1 MGVLV
6 LPDETLR
13 AVESLRSV
21 DIVVGIPSYNNA
33 RTIGHVVSAASLGL
47 AKYFGGYT
55 SLIVNS
61 DGGSI
66 DNTREAV
73 LSTRVDDS
81 RLMLLSTPMEV
92 GNRLSIPYH
101 GIPGK
106 GSAFRLIFQLAQ
118 RLGAKAC
125 AVVDSDLRSI
135 TPEWINLLLAPVLSA
150 DQDLVTPYYQRHKY
164 DGTITNGIVYPLTRS
179 LYGLQVR
186 QPIGGE
192 FGLSLRLIE
201 RYLERDDWETDV
213 ARYGIDIWM
222 TTIAIAEG
230 FNVVQSFLGAKL
242 HDAKDPGTDLS
253 AMLKQ
258 VVGSVYS
265 LMREYEPVWRGRC
278 GSRQTPIFGFKFDV
292 GVEPVAVNV
301 ERMINSF
308 RLGCEQLKELWQV
321 VLSPDTLA
329 RIRAQGELARI
340 SPLKFHLDDE
350 LWARVVLDFAIA
362 HANGPLPI
370 GQLMSSFTPLYIG
383 RVASFVLETEPLDA
397 QQVEEK
403 IERLCQTFEDLKPYL
418 IERWVG
424 AGAGAN
430 GAGDSSGAAL
440 SKQASQA
447 SLEV

>member
-1 MGVLV
+1 MASLV
-6 LPDETLR
+6 LPDESLR
-13 AVESLRSV
+13 AVQSLRAV
-21 DIVVGIPSYNNA
+21 DIVVGIPSFNNA

-47 AKYFGGYT
+47 AKYFGNYT

-61 DGGSI
+61 DGGST

-73 LSTRVDDS
+73 LSTRVEDS
-81 RLMLLSTPMEV
+81 RLMLLSTPMAAV
-92 GNRLSIPYH
+92 NRLSIPYH

-135 TPEWINLLLAPVLSA
+135 TPEWINLLLAPVLDA
-150 DQDLVTPYYQRHKY
+150 GQDLVTPYYQRHKY
-164 DGTITNGIVYPLTRS
+164 DGTITNGIVYPLTRA
-179 LYGLQVR
+179 LYGLRVR

-230 FNVVQSFLGAKL
+230 FHVVQSFLGAKL

-258 VVGSVYS
+258 VSGSVYS
-265 LMREYEPVWRGRC
+265 LMREYEPVWRDRC
-278 GSRQTPIFGFKFDV
+278 GSQETPIYGFKFDV

-321 VLSPDTLA
+321 ALSPDTLA
-329 RIRAQGELARI
+329 GIRAQGELTRTAP
-340 SPLKFHLDDE
+340 SKFHLDDK

-362 HANGPLPI
+362 YSNGPLPVS
-370 GQLMSSFTPLYIG
+370 QLMSSFTPLYLG

-397 QQVEEK
+397 QQVEAK

-424 AGAGAN
+424 ATAAEAG
-430 GAGDSSGAAL
+430 SP
-440 SKQASQA
+440 KVSQPTAHKRADEA